1 MIKLS
6 RRLEAVARLV
16 TSGNRVCDVGT
27 DHAYIPIYLLQ
38 TGSSEAALAMDVN
51 EGPLKRA
58 REHIEENGLCDYI
71 ETRRSDGL
79 RAMETGECDSI
90 VIAGM
95 GGGLMIRI
103 LEDSYTKLGAVKEL
117 ILQPQSDIEQVR
129 RFVGLHGFVIDRQDM
144 VKEDGKYYMMFRCI
158 HRGKSAVHRLEKNR
172 EADFEFVQQ
181 EFLQT
186 AFDRYGEQLLKEN
199 HPVLQEYLE
208 REEHLIREIQESLG
222 NQKDSAAAERRLH
235 ELKERQQVLEVA
247 QAVMNGN
254 KKQTVGSGAKE
265 EQQVKAGGMDEM

>member
-6 RRLEAVARLV
+6 RRLEAVAHLV
-16 TSGNRVCDVGT
+16 TPGNRVCDVGT

-51 EGPLKRA
+51 EGPLMRA

-79 RAMETGECDSI
+79 QAMKAGECDSV

-103 LEDSYTKLGAVKEL
+103 LEDSFTKLGAVKEL

-129 RFVGLHGFVIDRQDM
+129 RFVGLHGFAIDRQDM
-144 VKEDGKYYMMFRCI
+144 VKEDGKYYMMFRC
-158 HRGKSAVHRLEKNR
+158 VHRSKPAARRTEKEGAAELEF
-172 EADFEFVQQ
+172 AQQ
-181 EFLQT
+181 ELLQ
-186 AFDRYGEQLLKEN
+186 AAYDRYGEQLLKEN

-208 REEHLIREIQESLG
+208 REGHFIQKIQESLV
-222 NQKDSAAAERRLH
+222 NQKDGAAAERRHH
-235 ELKERQQVLEVA
+235 ELEEKRQVLEAA

-254 KKQTVGSGAKE
+254 KKQTTGSGEKE
-265 EQQVKAGGMDEM
+265 EQQAKAGVMDEV